1 MTSHIYHPRQAN
13 DILSRSCRFYFLQH
27 QAAESARHAEKP
39 SFCQVQRRG
48 ESGNE
53 AARLALFHWGDRCDC
68 LTRSNR
74 TGCLLRGLT
83 RLLRAPHGPSHL
95 SGPFLALSASRQHR
109 PGPHYRD
116 LGASFP
122 FICLIRACLWAFVCP
137 SVFRIKTHARIYM
150 FTQSPLN
157 EKIKRIMSRSIQAV
171 LRFIFEQETLRIFLL

>member
-1 MTSHIYHPRQAN
+1 MQRQ
-13 DILSRSCRFYFLQH
+13 
-27 QAAESARHAEKP
+27 
-39 SFCQVQRRG
+39 G

-53 AARLALFHWGDRCDC
+53 AARLALFHWGDRCDR

-83 RLLRAPHGPSHL
+83 RLSRAPHGPSHL

-109 PGPHYRD
+109 RGPHYRD

-137 SVFRIKTHARIYM
+137 SVFRIKTYACIYV
-150 FTQSPLN
+150 FTQSSLN
-157 EKIKRIMSRSIQAV
+157 KKLKRNMSRSIQAM
-171 LRFIFEQETLRIFLL
+171 LRFIFEQKTTDISSLML